1 MWLNWT
7 VLTVS
12 LGLGTAEPAVE
23 EPLRLLA
30 IGNEPQVLAA
40 IEPGEPAGEG
50 TALTW
55 PEGQEPTQRA
65 GGVSDIAC
73 APGGALYGIDR
84 ERRLLLLFDASR
96 TTVARAV
103 PIDLPVVQSH
113 RGIAVSPAGSV
124 FVVCRGAQPELH
136 VVDVRDGSTMRICF
150 ISGMSRIE
158 SIAFADDGALY
169 ASGDDSG
176 GHHAG
181 SIFRITIATGVAE
194 RVGAAGP
201 QDADGI
207 APAPDGMIY
216 VVDSNGAQAQL
227 WRFDPETGEST
238 AVGTTGLT
246 HLGAITIDR
255 PIVDFRFG
263 CG

>member
-1 MWLNWT
+1 MWLSWT
-7 VLTVS
+7 VLVAS
-12 LGLGTAEPAVE
+12 LCLGTTADE
-23 EPLRLLA
+23 EPLRLIA
-30 IGNEPQVLAA
+30 IGNEPQVMAVF
-40 IEPGEPAGEG
+40 EPGDKAGEG
-50 TALTW
+50 TAMGW
-55 PEGQEPTQRA
+55 PEGRAPTERA

-73 APGGALYGIDR
+73 APGGALYGFDR
-84 ERRLLLLFDASR
+84 ERRLLLLFDSGR
-96 TTVARAV
+96 TTVVRAV

-136 VVDVRDGSTMRICF
+136 VVDVRDGSTMRVCF

-158 SIAFADDGALY
+158 SIAFADDGTLY
-169 ASGDDSG
+169 ASGDNAG

-181 SIFRITIATGVAE
+181 SIFTVNMTTGVAE
-194 RVGAAGP
+194 RLGAAGP

-207 APAPDGMIY
+207 APAPDGMVY
-216 VVDSNGAQAQL
+216 VVDSNGREAKL
-227 WRFDPETGEST
+227 WRFDPKTGEST

-255 PIVDFRFG
+255 PVVPVRFG